1 MEAGCRKQHCHEKN
15 ISKCDK
21 KAPIVYKEKIPC
33 GISFLMINIDVTIL
47 KAQKI
52 GLADYNNDIGHANNF

>member
-1 MEAGCRKQHCHEKN
+1 
-15 ISKCDK
+15 
-21 KAPIVYKEKIPC
+21 
-33 GISFLMINIDVTIL
+33 MINIDVTIL